1 MTAAIEADRLA
12 KSYGDVRAAD
22 GISFAV
28 AEGEAVALMGPNGS
42 GKTTVLRCV
51 AGLLKPDGGRVTVGG
66 LDLARDPLG
75 ARAQLAFLPQQPAF
89 APSLTPIEVL
99 RFHARLRGLPPGR
112 AGEALRE
119 VGLEAAAKRPAGVLS
134 GGMRQRLALAVASL
148 APVRAMLLDEPT
160 ASLDPEAALDLR
172 RRARRWRD
180 EGRALLFATHVLDDV
195 AEVADRVVILVEGR
209 KVAEE
214 RVPDLLA
221 RVRSLGVLKVDV
233 EKPTEAHVD
242 AALRGGAT
250 RARLNGKAV
259 IVTAPLDRRYAI
271 LQRLGEVGP
280 VRTFETHA
288 PSVEDLYLAYLREGR
303 DAPR

>member
-1 MTAAIEADRLA
+1 MTAAIEVDRLV
-12 KSYGDVRAAD
+12 KSYGDVRAAED
-22 GISFAV
+22 VSFAV
-28 AEGEAVALMGPNGS
+28 APGEAVALMGPNGS
-42 GKTTVLRCV
+42 GKTTVLRCIG
-51 AGLLKPDGGRVTVGG
+51 GLLRPDGGRVAVCGFDTAGEPIA
-66 LDLARDPLG
+66 ARS
-75 ARAQLAFLPQQPAF
+75 RLAFLPQHPAF
-89 APSLTPIEVL
+89 ASGLTPLEIA

-112 AGEALRE
+112 EEEALRE
-119 VGLEAAAKRPAGVLS
+119 VGLSDAAGKPAAALS

-195 AEVADRVVILVEGR
+195 AEVADRVVILVGGR
-209 KVAEE
+209 KVVEE
-214 RVPDLLA
+214 RVADLLA
-221 RVRSLGVLKVDV
+221 RIRSLGVLKVDV
-233 EKPTEAHVD
+233 EKPTEAHVA

-250 RARLNGKAV
+250 SARLNGKGV

-280 VRTFETHA
+280 VRSFETHA
-288 PSVEDLYLAYLREGR
+288 PAVEDVYLTYLRERR
-303 DAPR
+303 DAG